1 MKHTPLLLVLPLLGT
16 LASCAMPH
24 RPLAGLP
31 PTPRLPPAPPVL
43 FVSSPAHAL
52 LNNQSGITYAHD
64 LADALAAY
72 GIPTT
77 TTPPKDQNWQL
88 KITARHADGQIA
100 PFYQIIGPDH
110 KTYGQI
116 SGTQMSELDWKTS
129 DPAKLA
135 QIVKRDSAAL
145 SGVLTKL
152 NNHIQQTNPDSLANR
167 TPLLFIDGVVGAA
180 GDGDASLTSNLA
192 HAFLGSKLKLTP
204 SLKGAD
210 FSVSGDVKA
219 LPVAAGD
226 NVTQIN
232 WIVRDSNGR
241 LVGQVTQL
249 RELKP
254 SQMTPHWGALALN
267 LTQEAA
273 NGISTVIFN
282 DIVKKQKPE
291 APVTHAP

>member
-1 MKHTPLLLVLPLLGT
+1 MKHVSLLLVLPLLGT

-24 RPLAGLP
+24 RPLADMTSAPRLP
-31 PTPRLPPAPPVL
+31 PTPPVL
-43 FVSSPAHAL
+43 LISSPAHAL
-52 LNNQSGITYAHD
+52 LDKQAGITYAHD

-88 KITARHADGQIA
+88 KITARHVDGQIA

-129 DPAKLA
+129 DSAKLA
-135 QIVKRDSAAL
+135 QIATRDSSAL

-152 NNHIQQTNPDSLANR
+152 NDHIQQTNPDSLANR
-167 TPLLFIDGVVGAA
+167 TPLLFIQGVVGAA
-180 GDGDASLTSNLA
+180 GDGDSSLTSNLA
-192 HAFLGSKLKLTP
+192 HAFLDSKLKLTT
-204 SLKGAD
+204 SLKEAD
-210 FSVSGDVKA
+210 FSVRGDVKA
-219 LPVAAGD
+219 LPVAAGE

-254 SQMTPHWGALALN
+254 SEMTPHWGALSLN

-291 APVTHAP
+291 APVTRSP